1 MSVHASHQCPCGS
14 GLHESDCRCTVE
26 GMISVYYPKLRM
38 RGRVEVMPEAGIVL
52 VFWDKGG
59 STRIPVN
66 ELEVKAES

>member
-1 MSVHASHQCPCGS
+1 
-14 GLHESDCRCTVE
+14 
-26 GMISVYYPKLRM
+26 MISVYYPKLRM